1 MVCPLLKQSK
11 EVREVKHQF
20 RTWRLAGR
28 ALALALIL
36 AAIPLPCLAEDSNK
50 PAPAPGLAA
59 SVAKAAASGRV
70 TLEQAKPAAA
80 PDRAE
85 LGSTSFFKRPV
96 GIVVLAM
103 VGAGVGYM
111 AYSMSNNRIHSVVR
125 QNQ

>member
-1 MVCPLLKQSK
+1 MK
-11 EVREVKHQF
+11 EVREVKYQF
-20 RTWRLAGR
+20 RSWRPAARL
-28 ALALALIL
+28 LALALVL
-36 AAIPLPCLAEDSNK
+36 TAIPLPCLAGDSSK
-50 PAPAPGLAA
+50 PAPTPGLNA
-59 SVAKAAASGRV
+59 SVARAAASGRV

-80 PDRAE
+80 PDKAG
-85 LGSTSFFKRPV
+85 LGSSAFFKKPV